1 MNMDTRILD
10 AEKEYDI
17 KAAGEILRRGG
28 LVAIPTET
36 VYGLAGNALD
46 PTVSTQIYAVKG
58 RPSDNPLIVHIT
70 SMEELP
76 ALVTEIPEAARK
88 LAEAFWPGPL
98 TIIMKKSALVPKETT
113 GGLDTVA
120 VRMPSHP
127 AARAIIRAAGV
138 PLAAPS
144 ANLSGLPSPTAFVHV
159 CDDLNGRVDAIVD
172 GGDCAVG
179 VESTVITVVT
189 EVPRVLRPGG
199 VSVEQLRAVL
209 GRVDVDRAV
218 LEKPAENARV
228 SSPGMKYKHY
238 APKAEITIVDAAFED
253 YAAFV
258 NAQPGAAALCFE
270 GEEKALSCPCVPY
283 GRAEDALS
291 QAHCLFAALHTLD
304 EIGAKIV
311 YARMPRKAGVGLAVY
326 NRLIR
331 ASAFRVLV
339 PRDEM
344 VVGLT
349 GQTGAG
355 KSTVSK
361 RLAERGCAVIDC
373 DAVTRDPALYGGAC
387 LKELQKAF
395 GRDIIGPDG
404 CLNRRLLANR
414 AFADEASA
422 ATLNRI
428 THPVILGRLRAEIDA
443 RRAAGAKIIVL
454 DAPTLFEAGAD
465 CLCRRVVSVIAGESV
480 RLARIVR
487 RDGLTEVEA
496 KRRMRAQHADAFY
509 TERSDF
515 VLDNTESVSETE
527 LDTMLAALGCAHQGE
542 ED

>member
-10 AEKEYDI
+10 AGKEYDI

-28 LVAIPTET
+28 LVDIPTET

-46 PTVSTQIYAVKG
+46 PTVSAQIYKVKG

-76 ALVTEIPEAARK
+76 PLVTEIPEAARK

-98 TIIMKKSALVPKETT
+98 TIIMKKSPLVPKETT

-127 AARAIIRAAGV
+127 AAQAIIRAAGV

-144 ANLSGLPSPTAFVHV
+144 ANLSGLPSPTVFEHV
-159 CDDLNGRVDAIVD
+159 CDDLTGRVDAIVN

-189 EVPRVLRPGG
+189 EIPRVLRPGG

-209 GRVDVDRAV
+209 GTVEVDRAV
-218 LEKPAENARV
+218 LEKPAENACV

-238 APKAEITIVDAAFED
+238 APKADITIVDASLAE

-258 NAQPGAAALCFE
+258 NAQPDATALCFE
-270 GEEKALSCPCVPY
+270 GEEKVLSCPCVLF

-304 EIGAKIV
+304 EIGAKTV
-311 YARMPRKAGVGLAVY
+311 YARMPRKTGVGLAVY

-331 ASAFRVLV
+331 AAAFRVLV

-344 VVGLT
+344 IVGLT

-361 RLAERGCAVIDC
+361 ILAERGCTVIDC
-373 DAVTRDPALYGGAC
+373 DGVTRDPALYSGAC
-387 LKELQKAF
+387 LEELQKAF
-395 GRDIIGPDG
+395 GRDIIEPDG
-404 CLNRRLLANR
+404 RLNRRLLANR

-428 THPVILGRLRAEIDA
+428 THPVIYSRLCAEIDA
-443 RRAAGAKIIVL
+443 CRRAGARLIVL
-454 DAPTLFEAGAD
+454 DAPTLFEAGVD
-465 CLCRRVVSVIAGESV
+465 RLCRRVVSVVAEESV
-480 RLARIVR
+480 RMQRIMQ

-496 KRRMRAQHADAFY
+496 KRRMHAQQTDAFY
-509 TERSDF
+509 ADRSDF
-515 VLDNTESVSETE
+515 VLDNTVSVSETE
-527 LDTMLAALGCAHQGE
+527 LDMMLAALGCAHTGE
-542 ED
+542 AN